1 MQIFKKL
8 KKVSMKLSIQKSKA
22 LVNTWY
28 IVDENGLIKFTFNS
42 KEEAFKFL
50 SLQKKEKK
58 HVSFA

>member
-1 MQIFKKL
+1 
-8 KKVSMKLSIQKSKA
+8 MKLSIQKSKA